1 MASIFVFD
9 PTSQVR
15 EGLGGYLREKG
26 GYFKGVSEP
35 ELRKREKKSFLRCNI
50 FTLYFK

>member
-9 PTSQVR
+9 PTSRVK

-35 ELRKREKKSFLRCNI
+35 ELRKRECNI
-50 FTLYFK
+50 FTLYCK